1 MIERVQTWRLRAAL
15 LVCVA
20 CLVGCDR
27 ASKLAAEVALRDRAG
42 PLLVVPGVVDLSY
55 SENRDVAFNAL
66 ARLSLQPPVWM
77 LTAFAV
83 VASIAILAVW
93 LRRRRPAWPDQVGF
107 ALVCAGALG
116 NAIDRLALGH
126 VVDFIH
132 VHHWPVFNVAD
143 ALIVAGAAALVLARW
158 RRQVVADA

>member
-1 MIERVQTWRLRAAL
+1 M
-15 LVCVA
+15 A

-27 ASKLAAEVALRDRAG
+27 ASKLAAEAALRDRAG

-55 SENRDVAFNAL
+55 SENRDIAFNAL
-66 ARLSLQPPVWM
+66 SRFSVQPPAWA

-83 VASIAILAVW
+83 LASVAILAVW
-93 LRRRRPAWPDQVGF
+93 MRRRRPAWPDQAGF
-107 ALVCAGALG
+107 ALTCAGAFG
-116 NAIDRLALGH
+116 NALDRLARGH

-143 ALIVAGAAALVLARW
+143 ALIVAGLGLLVTAQM
-158 RRQVVADA
+158 RRTPVANP